1 VYFLLLSVDAL
12 RFFPRDV
19 TDFSS
24 LLLPWARFGFSALVA
39 LLFLAVGSLV
49 WLYAR
54 NRSVALILFSFSF
67 TMMVT
72 FAVQTGAASDDPLL
86 SAIGDS
92 IVSLSLSLF
101 SVLLLLFPRNYLSSS
116 LQSGRESED
125 NRQPGRHHH
134 YVLLLRCY
142 LAALAFLSIGVALST
157 SFHYLLPGHLPA
169 WLSTI
174 NLSYFAIVLIGIL
187 VTIIV
192 SYRQSSSLRERQQ
205 RRIFVSGVILAF
217 APVLLLTVL
226 PLLLGLPPVDGQLSA
241 VTLILLPLALGYSIL
256 RYQILVFDKYI
267 RRAVAWMFGSVS
279 LALASYLV
287 IVLSSLIFSGAV
299 SVSLIVAALV
309 MAMFAPTVWGLA
321 HRVTER
327 LFFNETLHYRR
338 LIESPGLL
346 SSETLDL
353 DESSQLLVQAAVMAF
368 ETQEVCLLVLDD
380 DTGYYRPYPELKADD
395 PKAAPQRQLVRR
407 LLRVAQPSESVGSDW
422 LDADEPMLERLAS
435 ARRPLLLSEASRTDE
450 DGSSAIARYIA
461 TTSPL
466 EGPDPLLAPVRTQ
479 GKMIG
484 VLVLGERADRQQ
496 YAGPDFEAI
505 HLLLTRFSP
514 VLETSRLYAQKS
526 RHAAILNSLYN
537 ANTLPVKTFQ
547 TIEEVAVAYAKIAA
561 DAVMAG
567 SSIWLYNQEDQLL
580 HRVLFT
586 GSGHQLT
593 SQETLRPS
601 QEGDWTS
608 CFYEGDSAA
617 DAGMHPSSNV
627 PPCVPQTP
635 RFPFAWIP
643 LKRDQQFLGMLV
655 LTYPRPHAFS
665 QEEKRVLEMF
675 ANQCA
680 TALEN
685 TQFTIALRL
694 ANERQKELDRLKDQ
708 FIVTASHEL
717 RTPLT
722 AVQGY
727 IELLSEHGQELP
739 PEVSTAFISKAR
751 RGCNELVL
759 MVENI
764 MDASRVEIDAEKV
777 QLSPVALAEAVEHVV
792 EILEVVVER
801 EKRSIHMNVPTDLL
815 VIANDLRLRQILL
828 NLVSNAIKYSSAG
841 ASVDI
846 TCHQEDQKVTI
857 CIRDLGLGVPLEY
870 QSYLFERFV
879 RLERD
884 MNSPVRGAGLGLY
897 ISRQLVE
904 AMGGRIWVESTGV
917 PGEGSIFAFTL
928 NLPKVGVNQKA
939 DQALPEHQAIS

>member
-12 RFFPRDV
+12 RFFPRHV

-39 LLFLAVGSLV
+39 LLFFAVGALV

-54 NRSVALILFSFSF
+54 NRRVALILFSFSF

-86 SAIGDS
+86 SAIGDAS
-92 IVSLSLSLF
+92 VALSLPLF
-101 SVLLLLFPRNYLSSS
+101 SILLLLFPKDYLSSN
-116 LQSGRESED
+116 LQSGTESEQSH
-125 NRQPGRHHH
+125 RSSQR
-134 YVLLLRCY
+134 YYIQLLRGY
-142 LAALAFLSIGVALST
+142 LAVLALLSIIVALYST
-157 SFHYLLPGHLPA
+157 AHYLLPLHLPE
-169 WLSTI
+169 WLDT
-174 NLSYFAIVLIGIL
+174 LDYCYYVLVLIGIL

-192 SYRQSSSLRERQQ
+192 SYRQTSSLRERQQ

-217 APVLLLTVL
+217 APVLLLTIL
-226 PLLLGLPPVDGQLSA
+226 PLLLRLPPVDGQLSA

-256 RYQILVFDKYI
+256 RYQILVFDRYI
-267 RRAVAWMFGSVS
+267 RRAVAWMFGSVG

-299 SVSLIVAALV
+299 SVSLVVAALV

-461 TTSPL
+461 TTSHL

-484 VLVLGERADRQQ
+484 VLVLGERGDRQQ

-505 HLLLTRFSP
+505 HLILTRFSP

-526 RHAAILNSLYN
+526 RHAAILNSLYS

-801 EKRSIHMNVPTDLL
+801 EKRSIHMDVPTDLL

-857 CIRDLGLGVPLEY
+857 CIRDQGLGVPPEY

-897 ISRQLVE
+897 ISRQLIE